1 MTTHTATLNA
11 DFSNAFAVP
20 HQATARSAAIGALM
34 LSHKIAE
41 DKQHDGRL
49 GYVKGP
55 CSIVKIDQSTGAKS
69 AHRLAWEDHLAKRN
83 GDILACMTT
92 EPITIKDIQKL
103 MGLTRTP
110 VSDSILSL
118 LEDGLIGAVRRNDG
132 RRNGYFRKGAA
143 QAIIDIAIGQT

>member
-1 MTTHTATLNA
+1 MTTPTATLNA

-20 HQATARSAAIGALM
+20 HQATARSVAIGALM

-41 DKQHDGRL
+41 DNRHDGRP

-55 CSIVKIDQSTGAKS
+55 CSIVKIDQSTAAKS
-69 AHRLAWEDHLAKRN
+69 AHRLAWEECLAKRT
-83 GDILACMTT
+83 GDILACMT
-92 EPITIKDIQKL
+92 ERLMTIKDIQKL

-132 RRNGYFRKGAA
+132 RPSGYFRKTAA
-143 QAIIDIAIGQT
+143 QAIIDIAIEQT